1 MKSNKRSIVLKC
13 LGLVLL
19 STAVSS
25 VMAQSNWPQK
35 PIKLVVPYAPGGA
48 IDTLARAIGPVLSEK
63 SGQPVVIENKPGAGT
78 ALAASALAK
87 TTPDGYTIMLGGS
100 ATLTFNP
107 ALKADLQYDS
117 LKSFTPLAVVA
128 DVPLV
133 LIANTDSGINTVG
146 DLVRMAKANPEKI
159 SYGSFG
165 MGSSAHFGGEMLKH
179 ALGINMIHVPYNG
192 SSQTMTGLIGGQI
205 QVAVDTA
212 SASSSFIQANKVKG
226 IATLSGKKL
235 ASLPQL
241 ATVSESGAPGFEL
254 NTWAAIMAPA
264 GLPEDIRQKLEGF
277 LAASLQSPEIVSKI
291 TSMGLVPNYGN
302 GAILKAR
309 IEREL
314 PMIKAVAVRSKIQA
328 D

>member
-1 MKSNKRSIVLKC
+1 MKSGKRSFVLKC
-13 LGLVLL
+13 LGMALL
-19 STAVSS
+19 IGTTSNAL
-25 VMAQSNWPQK
+25 AQSNWPQR
-35 PIKLVVPYAPGGA
+35 PIKFVVPYAPGGA
-48 IDTLARAIGPVLSEK
+48 IDTLARAIGPILSEK

-78 ALAASALAK
+78 ALAAGALAK
-87 TTPDGYTIMLGGS
+87 TAPDGYTIMLGGS

-107 ALKADLQYDS
+107 ALKADLPYDS

-133 LIANTDSGINTVG
+133 LIANNDSGINTVA
-146 DLVRMAKANPEKI
+146 DLVRIAKANPDKI

-165 MGSSAHFGGEMLKH
+165 MGSSAHFGGEMLKN
-179 ALGINMIHVPYNG
+179 ALGINMTHVPYNG
-192 SSQTMTGLIGGQI
+192 SSQSMTGLIGGQI

-212 SASSSFIQANKVKG
+212 SASSPFIQSNKVKG
-226 IATLSGKKL
+226 VATLSGKKL
-235 ASLPQL
+235 ASMPQL
-241 ATVSESGAPGFEL
+241 NTVSESGALGFEL

-264 GLPEDIRQKLEGF
+264 GLPEDVRQKLEGF
-277 LAASLQSPEIVSKI
+277 LAASLQNPEIVAKI

-302 GAILKAR
+302 GAVLKAR
-309 IEREL
+309 IEKEL